1 MANTLYVVKEAF
13 STTLRGLEVSYQV
26 GEVVTADDPG
36 YKRAPGHFAPL
47 AMRGAASEAPEVE
60 QATAAPGEQRGHA
73 LTTAD
78 LRPQKRGA

>member
-13 STTLRGLEVSYQV
+13 STNLRGLEVAYQV

-36 YKRAPGHFAPL
+36 YKRAPNHFTPL
-47 AMRGAASEAPEVE
+47 AIRSNQREAPPIE

-73 LTTAD
+73 LTTD
-78 LRPQKRGA
+78 DIRPQKRG